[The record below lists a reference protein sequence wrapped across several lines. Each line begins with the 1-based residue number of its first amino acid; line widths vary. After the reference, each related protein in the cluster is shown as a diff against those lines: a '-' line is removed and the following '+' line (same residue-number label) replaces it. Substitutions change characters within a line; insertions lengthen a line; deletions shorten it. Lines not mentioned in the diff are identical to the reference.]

1 MKIALIVILIF
12 MIMLIAKKV
21 SDQYKDKYDFY
32 CNLHSF
38 LCQFKINLSFKQEKI
53 VEFLNSLTPRKHF
66 KLFIEDYKQ
75 YLNSGVVNFENLSF
89 LDADEIET
97 LQDII
102 LNLGKHDVKTEIGQ
116 LDSFIEKISTKQT
129 QAEQDKNKI
138 CPMIIKLSFLFAL
151 ALVILLI

>member
-1 MKIALIVILIF
+1 MKIVLIIILVF

-21 SDQYKDKYDFY
+21 SEQYKDKYDFY

-53 VEFLNSLTPRKHF
+53 VEFLNNLTPRKHF
-66 KLFIEDYKQ
+66 KLFIEDYIE
-75 YLNSGVVNFENLSF
+75 YLQTEVVNFDNLVF
-89 LDADEIET
+89 LDSDEINALE
-97 LQDII
+97 DIVES
-102 LNLGKHDVKTEIGQ
+102 LGKHDVQTEIGQ
-116 LDSFIEKISTKQT
+116 LDSFIETINAKLT

>member
-1 MKIALIVILIF
+1 MKIVLIVILIF

-21 SDQYKDKYDFY
+21 SEQYKDKYDFY

-53 VEFLNSLTPRKHF
+53 VEFLIALTPRKHF
-66 KLFIEDYKQ
+66 KLFIEDYKE
-75 YLNSGVVNFENLSF
+75 YLNTGVVNFENLTF
-89 LDADEIET
+89 LDVDEIEN

-102 LNLGKHDVKTEIGQ
+102 FNLGKHDVKTELGQ
-116 LDSFIEKISTKQT
+116 LDSFIEKINVKKTE
-129 QAEQDKNKI
+129 AEQNRNKI